1 MNTFRLRREQQFQE
15 ATIYPVI
22 TPEFCRGNNPL
33 KVIRSLLA
41 AGAKVIQL
49 RVKKQP
55 DAFFYELAL
64 QVRKITLDA
73 GCLMIINDRPDIA
86 QAVRSDGIH
95 LGQDD
100 LPVALV
106 RRMLP
111 DAIIGLSTHNRE
123 EILAAQQEDVSV
135 INIGPI
141 YATSTKVNPMAPLG
155 LDALR
160 ELIPLV
166 RVPFSVMGGIK
177 EHHLPEL
184 VSAGVRCV
192 AMVTQLTRDPRP
204 GDVFTRMHRVIK
216 P

>member
-1 MNTFRLRREQQFQE
+1 MNTFRLRREQQFRE
-15 ATIYPVI
+15 AAIYPVI
-22 TPEFCRGNNPL
+22 TPEFCRGQDPL
-33 KVIRSLLA
+33 KVIRSLVA

-55 DAFFYELAL
+55 DGVFLELAV
-64 QVRKITLDA
+64 QVRRITLEA
-73 GCLMIINDRPDIA
+73 GCLMIVNDRPDIA
-86 QAVRSDGIH
+86 QAVRADGIH

-111 DAIIGLSTHNRE
+111 EAIIGVSTHNRE
-123 EILAAQQEDVSV
+123 ELLAAQQEDVSV
-135 INIGPI
+135 INIGPV
-141 YATSTKVNPMAPLG
+141 YATSTKVNPMPPLG
-155 LDALR
+155 LEALG

-177 EHHLPEL
+177 EHHLPGL
-184 VSAGVRCV
+184 VAAGVRCV
-192 AMVTQLTRDPRP
+192 AMVTQLTQDPRP
-204 GDVFTRMHRVIK
+204 GDVFTRMHRVMR